1 MKKDYLVY
9 VFAFFAITLGVLILT
24 QDVKKAPEAIPDCQ
38 LTVDSLR
45 DELFIQKSYLGR
57 YELTLEYLREVDP
70 EAAKKFSEYLEHE
83 TE

>member
-24 QDVKKAPEAIPDCQ
+24 QDVKKAPEAVPDCQ
-38 LTVDSLR
+38 HTIDSLQS
-45 DELFIQKSYLGR
+45 ELFIQKSYVGK
-57 YELTLEYLREVDP
+57 YELTLEHLKEVNP
-70 EAAKKFSEYLEHE
+70 KAAEEFSQYLEHE

>member
-9 VFAFFAITLGVLILT
+9 VFAFFAITLGVLFLT
-24 QDVKKAPEAIPDCQ
+24 QDVKKAPEAVPDCQ
-38 LTVDSLR
+38 HTIDSLR
-45 DELFIQKSYLGR
+45 GELFIQKSYAGR
-57 YELTLEYLREVDP
+57 YELALDYLQGVDP

>member
-9 VFAFFAITLGVLILT
+9 VFAFFAITLGVLFLT
-24 QDVKKAPEAIPDCQ
+24 QDIKKAPEAVPDCQ
-38 LTVDSLR
+38 LTIDSLR
-45 DELFIQKSYLGR
+45 DELFIQKSYAGR
-57 YELTLEYLREVDP
+57 YELALDYLQGVDP

>member
-1 MKKDYLVY
+1 MKRDFLVY
-9 VFAFFAITLGVLILT
+9 VFAFFAITLGVLLIT
-24 QDVKKAPEAIPDCQ
+24 HDFKKAPEAMPDCQ

-70 EAAKKFSEYLEHE
+70 EAAKKFSEHLEHE